1 MHMTCF
7 SIKRH
12 STAFVDGRLRKREY
26 SRITAHLQ
34 ECDSC
39 ANYIHE
45 IRILRSHLQSL
56 PVPKASDNLAVKL
69 RIIASREKQA
79 LAETRGSRL
88 RRIWNRWKFRI
99 DDLMRP
105 LTIPATGG
113 LISSMLLFA
122 TLALTI
128 TSTTSAVAYDVPVI
142 YQDQV
147 GPNLVPVSVNS
158 DVTLNMSLD
167 GKGHIQDYF
176 VRDGAASFIGD
187 PARLSYRNIALPQF
201 PSVLALTHPVTGDIS
216 IRLTPLV
223 YRQ

>member
-1 MHMTCF
+1 MHLTCF
-7 SIKRH
+7 STKRH
-12 STAFVDGRLRKREY
+12 STAYVDGRLRTREH

-39 ANYIHE
+39 ATYIHE
-45 IRILRSHLQSL
+45 IRSLRSHLQSL
-56 PVPKASDNLAVKL
+56 PVPQSSEHLTMKL
-69 RIIASREKQA
+69 RILASHEKQA
-79 LAETRGSRL
+79 LMQTRGSRL
-88 RRIWNRWKFRI
+88 LLLWQRWKFRM

-113 LISSMLLFA
+113 LLSSVLLFA

-128 TSTTSAVAYDVPVI
+128 TTTKQAVAYDVPVI
-142 YQDQV
+142 YGDEQ
-147 GPNLVPVSVNS
+147 GPNLVPVSVDS
-158 DVTLNMSLD
+158 DVTLSMSLD
-167 GKGHIQDYF
+167 AKGHIQDYF

-187 PARLSYRNIALPQF
+187 PGRLVYRTISLPQF